1 MLTLALVQLSLL
13 VSSLEAAAITFTTG
27 FTITET
33 NFAYDGQDIVVS
45 GAMLTVDGRHSFNS
59 LLLTNSS
66 SVVFQLIKSPRPYCT

>member
-1 MLTLALVQLSLL
+1 MQTRLIRRRFGKVLTLALVQLSLL

-45 GAMLTVDGRHSFNS
+45 GATLTVDGRHSYPCS
-59 LLLTNSS
+59 
-66 SVVFQLIKSPRPYCT
+66 